1 MRLQVDMA
9 YNQVD
14 EEWHHIRQH
23 LPAGW
28 EQAAYD
34 KKAIKIAQRSLSDP
48 ERLLRVLLGRAA
60 SNGSLRAVAGYAREA
75 GLANV
80 SNVAVF
86 KRERK
91 CGDWLEWIAD
101 HLLAGTVAALP
112 DSVMRL
118 RLVDATAVS
127 KPGSEGTDF
136 RLHVNVE
143 LPSRRFVEAELTDAR
158 GGESFKRFKVEPGD
172 LMVGDR
178 AYGTA
183 NGIQHVVLHGG
194 HVLVRTNGS
203 SLPLLDEASRPV
215 DPLEIGRRLVPGE
228 ATEVPVQLHTEIAP
242 GRPLVGRLLVQALPI
257 EQADKA
263 QERVRRSKN
272 KGGGH
277 PGERAIENAKY
288 VYLFTTAPAHLL
300 TTAQALATYRL
311 RWQIELSFKTM
322 KSAMKFSSLPNRL
335 PQTGRTW
342 LLGKLVC
349 ALLLDRL
356 LAEQVDRYPPLWAAA

>member
-1 MRLQVDMA
+1 MEH
-9 YNQVD
+9 NQVD
-14 EEWHHIRQH
+14 QEWYRIRRH

-34 KKAIKIAQRSLSDP
+34 RKAIKIGTRSLSNP
-48 ERLLRVLLGRAA
+48 ERLLRLLLGRAA
-60 SNGSLRAVAGYAREA
+60 SNGSLRAVAGYARQA
-75 GLANV
+75 GLADV

-101 HLLAGTVAALP
+101 HLLAKTVAELP
-112 DSVMRL
+112 DSVMHL
-118 RLVDATAVS
+118 RLVDATSVS

-143 LPSRRFVEAELTDAR
+143 LPRRRFVQAELTDAH
-158 GGESFKRFKVEPGD
+158 GGESFERFNIKPGD

-178 AYGTA
+178 AYGTT
-183 NGIQHVVLHGG
+183 NGLRHVVLHGG

-203 SLPLLDEASRPV
+203 SLPLLDEVGQSV
-215 DPLEIGRRLVPGE
+215 DPLELGRRLAPGE
-228 ATEVPVQLHTEIAP
+228 ATEVPVQLRTSIAP
-242 GRPLVGRLLVQALPI
+242 GQPLVGRLLVQALPS
-257 EQADKA
+257 EEAEKA
-263 QERVRRSKN
+263 QARVRRSKS

-277 PGERAIENAKY
+277 PGERAIENARY
-288 VYLFTTAPAHLL
+288 VYLFTTAPTQQL
-300 TTAQALATYRL
+300 TTAQAFATYRL

-322 KSAMKFSSLPNRL
+322 KSAMKFASLPNRL
-335 PQTGRTW
+335 PETGRTW

-356 LAEQVDRYPPLWAAA
+356 VAEQVEHYPPQWAEA

>member
-1 MRLQVDMA
+1 MPHDQVD
-9 YNQVD
+9 Q
-14 EEWHHIRQH
+14 EWYRIRQH

-34 KKAIKIAQRSLSDP
+34 KKAIKIARGNLSNP
-48 ERLLRVLLGRAA
+48 ERLLRLLLGRAA
-60 SNGSLRAVAGYAREA
+60 STGSLRAVAGYARQA
-75 GLANV
+75 GLADV

-86 KRERK
+86 KRERR

-101 HLLAGTVAALP
+101 QLLARTAAELP

-118 RLVDATAVS
+118 RLVDATSVS
-127 KPGSEGTDF
+127 KPGSQGTDF

-143 LPSRRFVEAELTDAR
+143 LPSRRFVAAELTDAH
-158 GGESFKRFKVEPGD
+158 GGESFERFNIEPGD

-178 AYGTA
+178 VYATT
-183 NGIQHVVLHGG
+183 NGIRHVVLHGG

-203 SLPLLDEASRPV
+203 SLPLLDEAGHPV
-215 DPLEIGRRLVPGE
+215 DPLEVGRRLAPGE
-228 ATEVPVQLHTEIAP
+228 TTEVQVQLRAEVAP
-242 GRPLVGRLLVQALPI
+242 GQPLVGRLLVQALPI
-257 EQADKA
+257 EEAEKA
-263 QERVRRSKN
+263 QERVRRSKS

-288 VYLFTTAPAHLL
+288 VYLFTTASAHLL
-300 TTAQALATYRL
+300 TTAQAFATYRL

-322 KSAMKFSSLPNRL
+322 KSAMKFASLPNRL
-335 PQTGRTW
+335 PETGRTW
-342 LLGKLVC
+342 LLEKLVC

-356 LAEQVDRYPPLWAAA
+356 VAEQVDRYPPQWAAA

>member
-1 MRLQVDMA
+1 MPHDQVDR
-9 YNQVD
+9 
-14 EEWHHIRQH
+14 EWHRVREH

-28 EQAAYD
+28 EQAARE
-34 KKAIKIAQRSLSDP
+34 KKAIRIAKGTLSDP

-60 SNGSLRAVAGYAREA
+60 SNGSLRAVAGYARQA
-75 GLANV
+75 GLADV

-86 KRERK
+86 KREMQ

-101 HLLAGTVAALP
+101 QLLAETVAELP

-118 RLVDATAVS
+118 RLVDATSVS

-143 LPSRRFVEAELTDAR
+143 LPSRRFTEAELTDAH
-158 GGESFKRFKVEPGD
+158 GGESFERFNVEPGD

-178 AYGTA
+178 AYGTT
-183 NGIQHVVLHGG
+183 NGIRHVVLQGG
-194 HVLVRTNGS
+194 NVLVRINGS
-203 SLPLLDEASRPV
+203 SLPLTDEAGRPV
-215 DPLEIGRRLVPGE
+215 DPLETGRRLAPGE
-228 ATEVPVQLHTEIAP
+228 ATEVLVQLRTEIAP
-242 GRPLVGRLLVQALPI
+242 GQPLVGRLCVQALPV
-257 EQADKA
+257 EEAEKA
-263 QERVRRSKN
+263 QERVRRTKL

-288 VYLFTTAPAHLL
+288 VFLLTTAPVHLL
-300 TTAQALATYRL
+300 TTAQAFATYRL

-322 KSAMKFSSLPNRL
+322 KSAMKFAALPNRL
-335 PQTGRTW
+335 PETGRTW

-356 LAEQVDRYPPLWAAA
+356 VADQVDHYPPQWAAA